1 MSSED
6 MIEAGQNRKM
16 ASTAKYRSIF
26 AALFLASLVG
36 DAAVAATPPCT
47 DEMAWEKP
55 GSWSARG
62 EDDLAMAD
70 RSYPKAQY
78 PVAFAKADRVVALL
92 RQAIPNLNGVE
103 ARSYR
108 SIRGA
113 SYTKNGAL
121 KYGVN
126 ALFRGYYCV
135 PDTPSFPQVRGQIRL
150 GDETGTWIYVDFNNF
165 SWLAND
171 KLRVQGDD
179 LYTKSGRVF
188 FYFPKQDGEWKG
200 LPLLSPI
207 LFRGNAFQGMGYK
220 DEAVII
226 APPGRPPYRFIT
238 REEFLEARARQ
249 VRRKLEILA
258 ERERNPRSARIP
270 PPDGRGRAQRENELQ
285 RIEAALAALSPAE
298 RKAEAIVS
306 NPHVIPGD
314 AEKVFT
320 TEAEG
325 GRRVFIITRNF
336 FDKSL
341 PRHAVQFIT
350 VYWKWDVGSNSTA
363 KARVIR
369 QFKEN
374 LDVPALRALLDR

>member
-1 MSSED
+1 M
-6 MIEAGQNRKM
+6 AGMVKH
-16 ASTAKYRSIF
+16 RSIF
-26 AALFLASLVG
+26 AALFLALLAG
-36 DAAVAATPPCT
+36 DAAGAGTQPCT

-55 GSWSARG
+55 GSWTARA

-78 PVAFAKADRVVALL
+78 PIAFAKADRVVALL

-108 SIRGA
+108 SIRGS

-126 ALFRGYYCV
+126 ALFLGYYCV
-135 PDTPSFPQVRGQIRL
+135 PNTPSFPKVRGQVRL
-150 GDETGTWIYVDFNNF
+150 GDETGTWIYIDFNNF

-171 KLRVQGDD
+171 RFRLGGNDLRAKGGGA
-179 LYTKSGRVF
+179 LF
-188 FYFPKQDGEWKG
+188 FFPKQEGEWKG
-200 LPLLSPI
+200 LPLLSPM
-207 LFRGNAFQGMGYK
+207 LFRGNPSQGLGLR

-226 APPGRPPYRFIT
+226 APPGRTPYRFIT

-249 VRRKLEILA
+249 VQNKIDKLP
-258 ERERNPRSARIP
+258 RNSS
-270 PPDGRGRAQRENELQ
+270 RAQHVASLESELQ
-285 RIEAALAALSPAE
+285 KINAALAALSPEE
-298 RKAEAIVS
+298 RKADAIVH
-306 NPHVIPGD
+306 NPYVVPGGR
-314 AEKVFT
+314 EKVFA

-325 GRRVFIITRNF
+325 GRRVFVISAGF

-350 VYWKWDVGSNSTA
+350 VYWQWNVGPNNTA
-363 KARVIR
+363 KLRVIR
-369 QFKEN
+369 QFQEN
-374 LDVPALRALLDR
+374 FDVQALRALLDR